1 MRVRK
6 SLYITIITLLMTLSG
21 PLQAVTAS
29 QLSEKDNN
37 QPTTTMQ
44 LPNEG
49 RSDLQELIQ
58 RVDANVGD
66 DSAEEPSSET
76 EADEH
81 EEVEPPIEDSNLPE
95 PEEQGNQKSV
105 VQAKAPRAITTNT
118 NGTSTWTFDSTTGL
132 LSFGTGQ
139 LAERIDNNLT
149 NAGVTP
155 ANVKTIRFNGAV
167 DAPTAVD
174 YLFANLTQLSGF
186 TSLNNF
192 STRYATSMSMW
203 FDGTSSLSTLDL
215 SSWNVT
221 RVTSFEYMF
230 YGATSLTTL
239 NLSDWGVGRIVTDVR
254 MGSMFR
260 DTSALTNL
268 NLTNFKT
275 TNVISM
281 TSMFNNTGL
290 TSLDLSSWDVTKV
303 WGFHSMFS
311 NATKLTTLNLSSW
324 GVGRTATGVNMMYMF
339 GSTSTSALTNL
350 NLTNFETT
358 NVIDMSYMF
367 QKTALTS
374 LDLSSWDVT
383 QVTNFYYMFYS
394 TTSLTTLNLSSWGV
408 GRTATNVNMGRM
420 FQDASALTNLSLTDF
435 KTTNVID
442 MSYMFYRTGLNSLD
456 LSSWDVTQVTS
467 FYYMFYSTTSLT
479 TLNLSSWGVG
489 RTATNVDMGYM
500 FGITSALTNLNLTNF
515 KTTNVID
522 MNNMFRS
529 TALTSLDLS
538 GWDVTKV
545 TDFDGMFRIA
555 TSLTTLNLSSWGV
568 GRTATNVD
576 MGYMFGITSALTNLN
591 LTNFKTT
598 NVIDMN
604 NMFRSTALTSLDLS
618 GWDVTK
624 VTDFDGMFRIATSLT
639 TLNLSSWGVGRTAT
653 NVDMGYMFNRT
664 SALTNLNLT
673 NFKTTN
679 VIDMSGMFQ
688 EAGLTSL
695 DLSSWDV
702 TQVTS
707 FSGMFSNTTSLTTL
721 NLTGW
726 GVSRTATDVTMRYMF
741 SSTGALTNLNLTNFK
756 TTNVTNMLYMFYK
769 TGLTSLDLSGWD
781 VTKVTDFNGMFRESS
796 LRILNLSGW
805 NSSGSSVS
813 SMFYKTT
820 NLWKITLGEDIIFS
834 SNPEFQAAPAIGT
847 TIPGTSYKTT
857 AASWQIV
864 GTGTALNPK
873 GAMVTT
879 TEMYA
884 DRTEP
889 VTYVWANKALAPTP
903 VINTISSLTFGTLAA
918 SDFFNGNSP
927 LATNMAT
934 GSVALEDLDNS
945 TTYNVTVAQTS
956 DWTTDGESATI
967 AKSNL
972 KIKYGANDLSTGASS
987 FWSGTSAT
995 ETKSIAFNHD
1005 DTKNFSIWLN
1015 PSAVLDTALL
1025 GKQLESELT
1034 WTLSETP

>member
-408 GRTATNVNMGRM
+408 GRTATNV
-420 FQDASALTNLSLTDF
+420 
-435 KTTNVID
+435 
-442 MSYMFYRTGLNSLD
+442 
-456 LSSWDVTQVTS
+456 
-467 FYYMFYSTTSLT
+467 
-479 TLNLSSWGVG
+479 
-489 RTATNVDMGYM
+489 DMGYM
-500 FGITSALTNLNLTNF
+500 FN
-515 KTTNVID
+515 
-522 MNNMFRS
+522 R
-529 TALTSLDLS
+529 
-538 GWDVTKV
+538 
-545 TDFDGMFRIA
+545 
-555 TSLTTLNLSSWGV
+555 
-568 GRTATNVD
+568 
-576 MGYMFGITSALTNLN
+576 TSALTNLN

-741 SSTGALTNLNLTNFK
+741 SPTGALTNLNLTNFK

-864 GTGTALNPK
+864 GTGTEFNPK

-889 VTYVWANKALAPTP
+889 VTYVWANQSVQPTP
-903 VINTISSLTFGTLAA
+903 AIDTISSLTFGTLGA

>member
-1 MRVRK
+1 
-6 SLYITIITLLMTLSG
+6 MTLSG

-408 GRTATNVNMGRM
+408 GRTATNV
-420 FQDASALTNLSLTDF
+420 
-435 KTTNVID
+435 
-442 MSYMFYRTGLNSLD
+442 
-456 LSSWDVTQVTS
+456 
-467 FYYMFYSTTSLT
+467 
-479 TLNLSSWGVG
+479 
-489 RTATNVDMGYM
+489 DMGYM
-500 FGITSALTNLNLTNF
+500 FN
-515 KTTNVID
+515 
-522 MNNMFRS
+522 R
-529 TALTSLDLS
+529 
-538 GWDVTKV
+538 
-545 TDFDGMFRIA
+545 
-555 TSLTTLNLSSWGV
+555 
-568 GRTATNVD
+568 
-576 MGYMFGITSALTNLN
+576 TSALTNLN

-864 GTGTALNPK
+864 GTGTEFNPK

-889 VTYVWANKALAPTP
+889 VTYVWANQSVQPTP
-903 VINTISSLTFGTLAA
+903 AIDTISSLTFGTLGA

>member
-339 GSTSTSALTNL
+339 GSTSTSTLTNL

-408 GRTATNVNMGRM
+408 GRTATNV
-420 FQDASALTNLSLTDF
+420 
-435 KTTNVID
+435 D
-442 MSYMFYRTGLNSLD
+442 M
-456 LSSWDVTQVTS
+456 V
-467 FYYMFYSTTSLT
+467 
-479 TLNLSSWGVG
+479 
-489 RTATNVDMGYM
+489 
-500 FGITSALTNLNLTNF
+500 
-515 KTTNVID
+515 
-522 MNNMFRS
+522 
-529 TALTSLDLS
+529 
-538 GWDVTKV
+538 
-545 TDFDGMFRIA
+545 
-555 TSLTTLNLSSWGV
+555 
-568 GRTATNVD
+568 
-576 MGYMFGITSALTNLN
+576 YMFGITSALTNLN

>member
-576 MGYMFGITSALTNLN
+576 MGYI
-591 LTNFKTT
+591 
-598 NVIDMN
+598 
-604 NMFRSTALTSLDLS
+604 
-618 GWDVTK
+618 
-624 VTDFDGMFRIATSLT
+624 
-639 TLNLSSWGVGRTAT
+639 
-653 NVDMGYMFNRT
+653 FNRT